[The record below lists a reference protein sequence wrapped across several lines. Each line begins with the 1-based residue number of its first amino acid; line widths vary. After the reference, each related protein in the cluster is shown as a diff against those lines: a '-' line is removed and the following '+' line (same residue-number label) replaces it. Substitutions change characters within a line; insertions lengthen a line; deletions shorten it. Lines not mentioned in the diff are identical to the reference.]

1 MKLLVF
7 SLTLL
12 TTLCASGL
20 QTRNIVLITL
30 DGVRG
35 QEVFS
40 GADEAIL
47 NNKSFV
53 ENEEATQERFWANSP
68 ERRREKLMPFFW
80 GTIAKEG
87 QLYGNYRIGSTVQLT
102 Y

>member
-7 SLTLL
+7 TLTLL

-30 DGVRG
+30 DGVRW

-53 ENEEATQERFWANSP
+53 ENE
-68 ERRREKLMPFFW
+68 
-80 GTIAKEG
+80 
-87 QLYGNYRIGSTVQLT
+87 
-102 Y
+102 